1 MIVNTP
7 IVCDQLSFISEC
19 HYCNLHEYVNKTEPT
34 ISSDDNNYCFTLLLL
49 CFTNLQDNAKHKKN
63 NEKIK

>member
-19 HYCNLHEYVNKTEPT
+19 HYCYLHEYVNKEEPT
-34 ISSDDNNYCFTLLLL
+34 ISSNDKKYSFILLLL
-49 CFTNLQDNAKHKKN
+49 CFTNIQEDEKHN
-63 NEKIK
+63 NNLY